1 MAIPVPL
8 IFAGESQLARVV
20 FIRRRSHEES
30 HDCRRGIFIVRKSW
44 SVPGFTNEQMAYV
57 PARRRRSVATA
68 RPKPAISIIH
78 VEVAWEGVLLGPK
91 RSERA
96 LRISVNRH
104 WF

>member
-1 MAIPVPL
+1 
-8 IFAGESQLARVV
+8 
-20 FIRRRSHEES
+20 
-30 HDCRRGIFIVRKSW
+30 
-44 SVPGFTNEQMAYV
+44 MAYV